1 MANLFH
7 ILAIITGVLAY
18 YFSDVDSNSSFTNTF
33 LPFMV
38 LLSFIYGVVV
48 TINIIYKMRN
58 KSREQDLS
66 ADILLSSLKGQV
78 KDSTV
83 NEKPAE
89 IKSIHISDTIRFDAS
104 ENKITEDIIIE
115 EGETD
120 LEGLDQD
127 ELNQCEWENP
137 DNWGD
142 SSWMDVYFS
151 KNDSRVWVPKRKP
164 ILGKTLNLAQSAS
177 AFWILSIICI
187 LFFAA
192 ALLFKYIFN
201 T

>member
-1 MANLFH
+1 MTNLFH

-18 YFSDVDSNSSFTNTF
+18 YFSDVSSDSAFTNTL
-33 LPFMV
+33 LPFIV

-58 KSREQDLS
+58 KSRGQDRS
-66 ADILLSSLKGQV
+66 VDILLTSLKNQIP
-78 KDSTV
+78 DSAAK
-83 NEKPAE
+83 EKPTE
-89 IKSIHISDTIRFDAS
+89 VKSVHITDTIRFDAS
-104 ENKITEDIIIE
+104 ENKVTEDIIIE
-115 EGETD
+115 ESETD
-120 LEGLDQD
+120 LAGLDQD
-127 ELNQCEWENP
+127 ETNQQEWENP

-142 SSWMDVYFS
+142 SSWMDLYFS
-151 KNDSRVWVPKRKP
+151 KNDSRTWVPKRKP

-177 AFWILSIICI
+177 AYWILSIICI

-192 ALLFKYIFN
+192 AMLFNYIFN